1 MSQHSSKSPTTL
13 MRVIEDTT
21 VCPRYA
27 NESDRGYHSMKQ
39 NGRLSM
45 INLYPRQHYG
55 MFHKLRPIFISINFR
70 TTRYLSA
77 LRKISYFLVLLSLG
91 ESGLFPFVLLVKA
104 ESSRSW

>member
-1 MSQHSSKSPTTL
+1 
-13 MRVIEDTT
+13 
-21 VCPRYA
+21 
-27 NESDRGYHSMKQ
+27 MKQ
-39 NGRLSM
+39 NGRLAV

-55 MFHKLRPIFISINFR
+55 MFIYFHKPRPIFISINCR

-104 ESSRSW
+104 DSSRSW